1 MAIRFRI
8 EVRDRATLARTGVV
22 ATERGEF
29 RTPAFLPVGTA
40 ATVKGVWPF
49 QLKEMGYE
57 CVLAN
62 TYHLYLRPGHERLS
76 LLAGGGPGLGGGGGG
91 GRPET
96 PRGGAPQPCRIAA
109 GGGRNVRDRP
119 GGDGPGPPQAQ
130 RRGDL
135 PPPVS
140 RIRHR
145 RGGGRGSGGA
155 AGGGGRGPRPPP
167 PRRGT

>member
-62 TYHLYLRPGHERLS
+62 TYHLYLRPGHERIRR
-76 LLAGGGPGLGGGGGG
+76 LGGGHRVMGG
-91 GRPET
+91 GRPVVT
-96 PRGGAPQPCRIAA
+96 DSGGDQGFSLSSLRTVSGKGGAF
-109 GGGRNVRDRP
+109 
-119 GGDGPGPPQAQ
+119 
-130 RRGDL
+130 
-135 PPPVS
+135 
-140 RIRHR
+140 
-145 RGGGRGSGGA
+145 
-155 AGGGGRGPRPPP
+155 
-167 PRRGT
+167 